1 MKNYYI
7 AKFRVIVD
15 GQDHSFQT
23 VSGLGY
29 DPNIAKEKAKERVR
43 KDNLGK
49 QVTAVLME
57 KTDMD
62 IEEYKSKFQTGSLP
76 MFSINFSTIHRNCNI
91 WHKRQYNTFP
101 QCLAKTCPFYNSS
114 VCIIKSTG

>member
-49 QVTAVLME
+49 QVTAVLMDE
-57 KTDMD
+57 VVEGVRTVK
-62 IEEYKSKFQTGSLP
+62 IAYSLSKHYHLRTPIISMIYNVVFDNLSVDKAIHYLMRYPFLP
-76 MFSINFSTIHRNCNI
+76 DVDFI
-91 WHKRQYNTFP
+91 
-101 QCLAKTCPFYNSS
+101 
-114 VCIIKSTG
+114 

>member
-29 DPNIAKEKAKERVR
+29 DPNIAKEKPKV
-43 KDNLGK
+43 
-49 QVTAVLME
+49 
-57 KTDMD
+57 
-62 IEEYKSKFQTGSLP
+62 S
-76 MFSINFSTIHRNCNI
+76 
-91 WHKRQYNTFP
+91 
-101 QCLAKTCPFYNSS
+101 
-114 VCIIKSTG
+114 

>member
-62 IEEYKSKFQTGSLP
+62 IEEYKKATGGNPPWLG
-76 MFSINFSTIHRNCNI
+76 
-91 WHKRQYNTFP
+91 NT
-101 QCLAKTCPFYNSS
+101 QSEQ
-114 VCIIKSTG
+114 